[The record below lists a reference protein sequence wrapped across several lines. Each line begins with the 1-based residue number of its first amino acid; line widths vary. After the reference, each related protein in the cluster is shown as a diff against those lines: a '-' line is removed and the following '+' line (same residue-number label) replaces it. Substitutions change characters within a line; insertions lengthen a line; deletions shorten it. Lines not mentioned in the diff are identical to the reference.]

1 MFEFLVKLR
10 RMLYVIIY
18 LFVFSVIISAIHKYD
33 KDFEY
38 PPHLD
43 PVKVQNGILTGK
55 YIQGAYRTTN
65 FYEGTLRI
73 SGEDEPATKKRKPD
87 EINYNEILLQGM
99 DNINRASDGDIVAV
113 EILPEEEWSAP
124 SGIVIVEPVEHEPPL
139 TDEKVVV
146 DNDTADPDERELEY
160 RLEEEEILEA
170 VTKSKNS
177 NAQKQR
183 TGRVVGI
190 IRRKWKPI
198 CGVIQKSLKQGA
210 NFHMFLPDN
219 KKLPRV
225 RIETRNV
232 DRFDGKK
239 IVVHI
244 DQWPITSRFP
254 IVSC

>member
-1 MFEFLVKLR
+1 M
-10 RMLYVIIY
+10 
-18 LFVFSVIISAIHKYD
+18 
-33 KDFEY
+33 
-38 PPHLD
+38 
-43 PVKVQNGILTGK
+43 KVQNGILTGK

-65 FYEGTLRI
+65 FFEGTLRI
-73 SGEDEPATKKRKPD
+73 LEDEPATKKRKPD
-87 EINYNEILLQGM
+87 EINYNEVLLQGL
-99 DNINRASDGDIVAV
+99 DNINRASDGDVVAV
-113 EILPEEEWSAP
+113 EILPEEQWSAP

-160 RLEEEEILEA
+160 RMEEEEILEA

-239 IVVHI
+239 IVIQI

-254 IVSC
+254 IVSWKFLHTCTRNK

>member
-1 MFEFLVKLR
+1 MNLF
-10 RMLYVIIY
+10 IY
-18 LFVFSVIISAIHKYD
+18 NLFIFILAIHKYL

-43 PVKVQNGILTGK
+43 PVEVQNGLRLGR
-55 YIQGAYRTTN
+55 YVQGSYRTIN
-65 FYEGTLRI
+65 FYEGNVRVL
-73 SGEDEPATKKRKPD
+73 GEEDEPSTKKKKPD
-87 EINYNEILLQGM
+87 EINLNEILIQGL
-99 DNINRASDGDIVAV
+99 DNINRSSDADIVAV
-113 EILPEEEWSAP
+113 EILPEDEWSVP
-124 SGIVIVEPVEHEPPL
+124 SGIVIVEPPEHEPAL
-139 TDEKVVV
+139 TDDKVVV
-146 DNDTADPDERELEY
+146 DNDTADPDERDEEC

-170 VTKSKNS
+170 VVKSKHS
-177 NAQKQR
+177 SAQKQR

-198 CGVIQKSLKQGA
+198 CGVIQKSLKQGSS
-210 NFHMFLPDN
+210 FHMFLPDN

-239 IVVHI
+239 IVVQI

-254 IVSC
+254 IVSTGSFKFYCLY